1 MKKMYKILFIFAFA
15 TSLFSSCSTENSSD
29 DLSYS
34 IIYEKNEIY
43 SFSNLPDIAKSGELI
58 FFDVESTSVFY
69 EIDNVYSNQVDITQ
83 DSFGYKF
90 VMPKHDVT
98 ISVNTKHVGE
108 YNNDSD
114 NLDWASSVNGVISC
128 ASFEDKN
135 VSWDVTQELGL
146 FFPNISSSN
155 YITSVKATIYSSN
168 QNVIPDGAIEFRPTK
183 SSNSNIIVGGKLIID
198 LKQINV
204 GETYIYVNLKP
215 NNSSLGTLIKKF
227 NVVEYGNVKLDS
239 FNAIL
244 SFENKSSYDMADLYI
259 NIMDM
264 QYIYGSSQNNLQ
276 TIYLKDIIDNS
287 YSFEY
292 YVGHTYSISCG
303 ILNGTGQSLP
313 IYDWIGSGNS
323 STGFNQFVNGI
334 LSLYT
339 PNVIVDIVI
348 YD

>member
-1 MKKMYKILFIFAFA
+1 MFWCE
-15 TSLFSSCSTENSSD
+15 SLAVFSE
-29 DLSYS
+29 
-34 IIYEKNEIY
+34 
-43 SFSNLPDIAKSGELI
+43 F
-58 FFDVESTSVFY
+58 
-69 EIDNVYSNQVDITQ
+69 VD
-83 DSFGYKF
+83 FLGC
-90 VMPKHDVT
+90 
-98 ISVNTKHVGE
+98 
-108 YNNDSD
+108 D

-244 SFENKSSYDMADLYI
+244 SFENKSNYDMADLYI